1 MMLFTLIA
9 YLELLYGR
17 SKSLIL
23 KHSDTFIKFF
33 NHLTLFLN
41 RSKFLLWHQKFAL
54 SPNINMRSVSISDY
68 GGVSRIE
75 TILPT
80 SSVFTSQIFPL
91 FLLFL
96 AKNFLFSFFQLGDNE
111 SSNFWRD
118 IFLALA
124 RVWVLSNFT
133 IFFKENFS
141 APSVYYRSFGQ
152 MAGIIR
158 WKFESSSFYQASF

>member
-1 MMLFTLIA
+1 MDRSEAKLLSQEVKVFQLLSKDAVFQIIHQMLESLLDRDQENSSVRGSNFYLFKRRILLQYYLCKTTNLIRVMMLFTLIA

-41 RSKFLLWHQKFAL
+41 RSKILLWHQKVAL

-80 SSVFTSQIFPL
+80 SSVFTS
-91 FLLFL
+91 
-96 AKNFLFSFFQLGDNE
+96 
-111 SSNFWRD
+111 
-118 IFLALA
+118 
-124 RVWVLSNFT
+124 
-133 IFFKENFS
+133 
-141 APSVYYRSFGQ
+141 
-152 MAGIIR
+152 
-158 WKFESSSFYQASF
+158 

>member
-1 MMLFTLIA
+1 MDRSEAKLLSQEVKVFQLLSKDAVFQIIHQMLESLLDRDQENSSVRGSNFLFIQKKNPLTVYLCKTTNLIRVMMLFTLIA

-80 SSVFTSQIFPL
+80 SSVFTS
-91 FLLFL
+91 
-96 AKNFLFSFFQLGDNE
+96 
-111 SSNFWRD
+111 
-118 IFLALA
+118 
-124 RVWVLSNFT
+124 
-133 IFFKENFS
+133 
-141 APSVYYRSFGQ
+141 
-152 MAGIIR
+152 
-158 WKFESSSFYQASF
+158 

>member
-1 MMLFTLIA
+1 MDRSEAKLLSQEVKVFQLLSKDAVFQIIHQMLESLLDRDQENSSVRGSNFLFIQRRIPLQYYLCKTTNLIRVMMLFTLIA

-80 SSVFTSQIFPL
+80 SSVFTS
-91 FLLFL
+91 
-96 AKNFLFSFFQLGDNE
+96 
-111 SSNFWRD
+111 
-118 IFLALA
+118 
-124 RVWVLSNFT
+124 
-133 IFFKENFS
+133 
-141 APSVYYRSFGQ
+141 
-152 MAGIIR
+152 
-158 WKFESSSFYQASF
+158 